1 MTSRD
6 VINIQTQL
14 GYDYSKGSLEEEALA
29 KPLATK
35 TEKRDNLPNCVPG
48 ILTRLLLKAHLLLKL
63 IFQIP
68 IRQMK
73 VIKIIFL

>member
-14 GYDYSKGSLEEEALA
+14 GYDYSKGSLKEEALA

-35 TEKRDNLPNCVPG
+35 IVPEG
-48 ILTRLLLKAHLLLKL
+48 
-63 IFQIP
+63 
-68 IRQMK
+68 
-73 VIKIIFL
+73 